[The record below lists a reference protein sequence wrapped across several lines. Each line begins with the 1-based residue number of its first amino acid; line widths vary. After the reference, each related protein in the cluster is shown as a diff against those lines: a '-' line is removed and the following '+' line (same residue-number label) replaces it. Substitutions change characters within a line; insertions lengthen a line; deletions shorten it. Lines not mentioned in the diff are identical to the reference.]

1 VFEVRGLRISVVL
14 LLLFSLFVGA
24 AAAAET
30 VKIGMLAP
38 LTGFAAA
45 DGASALNSVKI
56 AVDQVNGKGGILGK
70 KVQLVVYDDRADA
83 KEAVALAYKLIEQD
97 KIAAFV
103 AGSYSLPTRAVAPIF
118 QEEKIPL
125 VAAYAIHPDV
135 TKAGEYCFRNGFLG
149 TVEGKAA
156 AYTAYKLLHAK
167 TVALLTSD
175 NDFGRTLVEG
185 FKMYQAKHA
194 NDMKIVYEQAYPFSE
209 KDFKPYLSKIKEA
222 NPDVIFASGYYF
234 QTGPLLKQ
242 ARELGIKSKVL
253 GEEGADSPKLAEIAG
268 EAAEGFY
275 IVTNFDRDDP
285 RPVVQNFLKEYRRR
299 FKIEPDMVGAS
310 AYDGFMIIIDAMRKT
325 KTVTNPTAIRMAISK
340 TTEFD
345 GLTGIIKG
353 FTHIGEV
360 VKPVQVQ
367 VVKNGLFRR
376 FGVVDDPELIR
387 P

>member
-1 VFEVRGLRISVVL
+1 MRGFRVFAAVL
-14 LLLFSLFVGA
+14 VILCLSIGVA
-24 AAAAET
+24 SAAET
-30 VKIGMLAP
+30 IKIGMLAP

-56 AVDQVNGKGGILGK
+56 AVDQVNGQGGVLGK
-70 KVQLVVYDDRADA
+70 KIQLIVYDDRADA

-156 AYTAYKLLHAK
+156 AYTAHKLLNAK

-185 FKMYQAKHA
+185 FKMYQAKYGK
-194 NDMKIVYEQAYPFSE
+194 DMKIVYEQAYPFSE

-242 ARELGIKSKVL
+242 ARELGIKSKIL

-285 RPVVQNFLKEYRRR
+285 RPVVQNFLKEYRKRY
-299 FKIEPDMVGAS
+299 KIEPDMVGAS
-310 AYDGFMIIIDAMRKT
+310 AYDAFMIIVDAMRKT
-325 KTVTNPTAIRMAISK
+325 KTYSNPTAIRMAISK
-340 TTEFD
+340 TTNFD

>member
-1 VFEVRGLRISVVL
+1 MRGCRIFTVVL
-14 LLLFSLFVGA
+14 VILCLMIGVAS
-24 AAAAET
+24 AAET
-30 VKIGMLAP
+30 IKIGMLAP

-56 AVDQVNGKGGILGK
+56 AVDQVNGQGGILGK
-70 KVQLVVYDDRADA
+70 KVQLIVYDDRADA

-156 AYTAYKLLHAK
+156 AYTAHKLLNAK

-185 FKMYQAKHA
+185 FKMYQAKYGK
-194 NDMKIVYEQAYPFSE
+194 DMKIVYEQAYPFSE

-242 ARELGIKSKVL
+242 ARELGIKSKIL

-285 RPVVQNFLKEYRRR
+285 RPVVQNFLKEYRKRY
-299 FKIEPDMVGAS
+299 KIEPDMVGAS
-310 AYDGFMIIIDAMRKT
+310 AYDAFMIIADAMKKT
-325 KTVTNPTAIRMAISK
+325 KTYTNPTAIRMAISK
-340 TTEFD
+340 TTDFD
-345 GLTGIIKG
+345 GLTGVIKG